1 MVSYPSLQ
9 NISYVET
16 EEGATQCEVSGML
29 LSSLP
34 PRVASLVS
42 SYPACDQN
50 HKQSEMRQAGLK
62 TDPASLFL
70 PREGGSSL
78 ATEGSVTSLVT
89 LILQGGVEGLLNN
102 VTTALGQGLSELS
115 RLLMSLQSSLY
126 PHLKLSAS
134 DMISEYSNT
143 RAWDSAHIRAIAW
156 HPHTTKLA
164 VAYKDDSISVL
175 SLEGGATQPV
185 LKHAAMKGVSAM
197 SWRPLSSSHLAV
209 ACQGGVAV
217 WTVDPSSLVSRPSS
231 SCLVRLTRS
240 GHAPVTQVEWSPDG
254 KLLASASPADT
265 RIHIWRV
272 ETRECE
278 TVARVGGGGASLLRW
293 SQDTRRLFCASPGT
307 VFRVWDTDSWSP
319 DRWTVGGGRGRVVAA
334 AWSPDSHQLL
344 FATTEE
350 PVLYCV
356 SFQGQGEA
364 AVPLMDLSKVCLESG
379 ETGGGLVQDIQWD
392 PTGHRLAITFKE
404 TSAVCLMRSR
414 PGQARLTPI
423 GWVSG
428 SAEEAEFPVTTQFQR
443 KAPEYGALLTLVWSS
458 GRVQHLPLVF
468 SQHED
473 ILTEIPET
481 TVEELFTQ
489 Y

>member
-217 WTVDPSSLVSRPSS
+217 WTVDPTSLVSRPSS

-404 TSAVCLMRSR
+404 TSVVCLMRSK
-414 PGQARLTPI
+414 PGQVRLTPI

-428 SAEEAEFPVTTQFQR
+428 RLFEFPVTTQFQR
-443 KAPEYGALLTLVWSS
+443 KAPEYGALLTVVWSS

-473 ILTEIPET
+473 ILAEIPET

>member
-16 EEGATQCEVSGML
+16 QEGPALCEVSGLL

-42 SYPACDQN
+42 SYPACDQS

-62 TDPASLFL
+62 TDTASLFL

-78 ATEGSVTSLVT
+78 STEGSVTSLLT

-115 RLLMSLQSSLY
+115 RVVMRLQSSLY

-143 RAWDSAHIRAIAW
+143 RAWTEAHIRCIAW

-164 VAYKDDSISVL
+164 VAYRDDSISVL
-175 SLEGGATQPV
+175 SLEAGATQPI

-217 WTVDPSSLVSRPSS
+217 WTLDPSSLVSRPSS
-231 SCLVRLTRS
+231 SCLTRLAST

-254 KLLASASPADT
+254 RLLASASPADT
-265 RIHIWRV
+265 RIHIWSL
-272 ETRECE
+272 ETRQSE
-278 TVARVGGGGASLLRW
+278 TIARVGGGGASLLRW
-293 SQDTRRLFCASPGT
+293 SHDTRRLFCASPGT
-307 VFRVWDTDSWSP
+307 VFRVWDTDTWSP
-319 DRWTVGGGRGRVVAA
+319 DRWTVGGGSGRVAAA
-334 AWSPDSHQLL
+334 AWSPDSDHLL

-392 PTGHRLAITFKE
+392 PTGHRLAVTFKE
-404 TSAVCLMRSR
+404 TNSVCLMRSK
-414 PGQARLTPI
+414 PGQARLSPI

-428 SAEEAEFPVTTQFQR
+428 CGEAEFPVTAQFQR
-443 KAPEYGALLTLVWSS
+443 KAPEYGALLTVVWSS
-458 GRVQHLPLVF
+458 ERVQHLPLVF

-473 ILTEIPET
+473 ILAEIPET

>member
-16 EEGATQCEVSGML
+16 QEGPALCEVSGLL

-42 SYPACDQN
+42 SYPACDQS

-62 TDPASLFL
+62 TDTASLFL

-78 ATEGSVTSLVT
+78 ATEGSVTSLLT

-115 RLLMSLQSSLY
+115 RLVMRLQSSLY

-143 RAWDSAHIRAIAW
+143 RAWTEAHIRCIAW

-164 VAYKDDSISVL
+164 VAYRDDSISVL

-217 WTVDPSSLVSRPSS
+217 WTLDPSSLVSRPSS
-231 SCLVRLTRS
+231 SCLTRLASS

-254 KLLASASPADT
+254 RLLASASPADT
-265 RIHIWRV
+265 RIHIWSL
-272 ETRECE
+272 ETRQSE
-278 TVARVGGGGASLLRW
+278 TIARVGGGGASLLRW

-307 VFRVWDTDSWSP
+307 VFRVWDTDTWSP
-319 DRWTVGGGRGRVVAA
+319 DRWTVGGGSGRVAA
-334 AWSPDSHQLL
+334 SAWSPDSDHLL
-344 FATTEE
+344 FATSEE

-392 PTGHRLAITFKE
+392 PTGHRLAVTFKE
-404 TSAVCLMRSR
+404 TNSVCLMRSK
-414 PGQARLTPI
+414 PGQARLSPI

-428 SAEEAEFPVTTQFQR
+428 CGEAEFPVTAQFQR
-443 KAPEYGALLTLVWSS
+443 KAPEYGALLTVVWSS
-458 GRVQHLPLVF
+458 ERVQHLPLVF

-473 ILTEIPET
+473 ILAEIPET